1 MSVVIQEEATGCGI
15 ASAANILGLS
25 YAEVQAK
32 ANSLGIYATD
42 EALFSDTAYMR
53 RLLDTYGVTTSADE
67 TLFTSWNALPDTA
80 LLAIKHHYENGK
92 PFWHWVVF
100 NRTPAGGIVLD
111 SAAYLDNNE
120 ITDFSA
126 IKPEWYITVSI

>member
-25 YAEVQAK
+25 YAEVKAK

-42 EALFSDTAYMR
+42 EALFSDTEYMR
-53 RLLDTYGVTTSADE
+53 RLLDAYGMKTSAGE
-67 TLFTSWNALPDTA
+67 SIFTAWEALPDIA
-80 LLAIKHHYENGK
+80 LLAIKHHYENDK

-100 NRTPAGGIVLD
+100 KRTSAGYFVLD
-111 SAAYLDNNE
+111 SAAYLGNNK
-120 ITDFSA
+120 ITDCSA
-126 IKPEWYITVSI
+126 IEPKWYISVSI